1 MQNTNTRTVFST
13 HISTDNMTWERA
25 AKTALRVQSAV
36 NPVAVAR
43 TYAEVT
49 KFLLEELNSTDA
61 VKSHPINVMF
71 LSALNGMCGIDT
83 LSYWGA
89 YKEVLKLAGEEA

>member
-1 MQNTNTRTVFST
+1 MQTNTNTNLGT

-25 AKTALRVQSAV
+25 AKTALLVQSAV

-43 TYAEVT
+43 SYAEVT

-61 VKSHPINVMF
+61 VKSHPLNVMF

-83 LSYWGA
+83 LSYWDA
-89 YKEVLKLAGEEA
+89 YKEVSRLAGEEA